1 MRHLTKL
8 FFYPVIL
15 LLVLSMSIAQVNEP
29 TRILVNSQDWQDVYS
44 VMLYGSL
51 QKINTNFLVSDKHAS
66 IITGQI
72 PITEPLWVFSS
83 SKNPFVLGYQNFLS
97 GRGYEVQEFKPGN
110 INLDMAERADV
121 EDYVIVDDSYGYNAI
136 AVAPYAASTRSFV
149 LFADQRNIDDIV
161 SFLEEQDAQKILIYG
176 LVDREVRDALAP
188 YNPEII
194 NKGGD
199 RFANNIEILKK
210 YQDINH
216 AKQAILTNGEFIE
229 REIMSGTEPVVFIG
243 TNNVPAIIAD
253 YVRGSDIQIGILIGN
268 ELVGTATFIRR
279 QIGISVFVKF
289 AQGARQPQGSIS
301 QVEAL
306 DMFYLPVYNINL
318 ALESIKY
325 NRATNKLEV
334 TLRNT
339 AEQGIYFMGTYT
351 IISSDDT
358 RITVGD
364 ETPIFIDGNELKTI
378 TYDIEN
384 LPEGALSGQAYIIY
398 GESENSLEKVIDQD
412 IGTIESVRILDN
424 CQISI
429 GGLSFN
435 LRRNTFYV
443 DVENAGDVTC
453 YIDAE
458 LLDVDV
464 AGDFYIFGFDS
475 IESIEPGDKKQLK
488 IKADPPL
495 IGEDVEE
502 NSEVRIRVYYG
513 ERENSLVNT
522 IEGTFDLIL
531 SKADY
536 LFYTLIVIIILLIL
550 LILWKRRKKKNDGP
564 GQNK

>member
-1 MRHLTKL
+1 MKRSSLPGKL
-8 FFYPVIL
+8 VVLFAMFIL
-15 LLVLSMSIAQVNEP
+15 ASLSAFAQVETPN
-29 TRILVNSQDWQDVYS
+29 RIIVNSQNWVDVYS
-44 VMLYGSL
+44 VMQYGAFKPITS
-51 QKINTNFLVSDKHAS
+51 NFLVSDRHAS
-66 IITGQI
+66 LILGQI
-72 PITEPLWVFSS
+72 GKEEKLWAISS
-83 SKNPFVLGYQNFLS
+83 SKTPFFTGYQALLDS
-97 GRGYEVQEFKPGN
+97 RGYTAQEFTYGN
-110 INLDMAERADV
+110 INLEMAKLLTDV
-121 EDYVIVDDSYGYNAI
+121 DSFLILDPSYGYNAI
-136 AVAPYAASTRSFV
+136 SVAPYAALTKSYV
-149 LFADQRNIDDIV
+149 LFADAGTIDDIV
-161 SFLEEQDAQKILIYG
+161 EFLSSRTVRKMIIFGQ
-176 LVDREVRDALAP
+176 VDREVKAQLSQ

-194 NKGGD
+194 NRDGD
-199 RFANNIEILKK
+199 RFLNNVEILKK
-210 YQDINH
+210 YREINA
-216 AKQAILTNGEFIE
+216 AKQVILTNGEFIE
-229 REIMSGTEPVVFIG
+229 QELMSGSQPVVFIG
-243 TNNVPAIIAD
+243 TNNVPDAIRE
-253 YVRGSDIQIGILIGN
+253 YVSQSDIEVGILIGN

-488 IKADPPL
+488 INADPPL

-531 SKADY
+531 
-536 LFYTLIVIIILLIL
+536 
-550 LILWKRRKKKNDGP
+550 
-564 GQNK
+564 

>member
-1 MRHLTKL
+1 
-8 FFYPVIL
+8 
-15 LLVLSMSIAQVNEP
+15 
-29 TRILVNSQDWQDVYS
+29 
-44 VMLYGSL
+44 
-51 QKINTNFLVSDKHAS
+51 
-66 IITGQI
+66 
-72 PITEPLWVFSS
+72 
-83 SKNPFVLGYQNFLS
+83 
-97 GRGYEVQEFKPGN
+97 
-110 INLDMAERADV
+110 
-121 EDYVIVDDSYGYNAI
+121 
-136 AVAPYAASTRSFV
+136 
-149 LFADQRNIDDIV
+149 
-161 SFLEEQDAQKILIYG
+161 
-176 LVDREVRDALAP
+176 
-188 YNPEII
+188 
-194 NKGGD
+194 
-199 RFANNIEILKK
+199 
-210 YQDINH
+210 
-216 AKQAILTNGEFIE
+216 
-229 REIMSGTEPVVFIG
+229 MSGTEPVVFIG